1 MDIYI
6 HFHFL
11 MGETWKRNGMEKL
24 EEPSEDLQFLDLFVI
39 IFSFQSNQ
47 CRSLWPK
54 AWNDGIS
61 KVLWTK
67 APEALRTRFGGRPL
81 EKGEER

>member
-1 MDIYI
+1 
-6 HFHFL
+6 
-11 MGETWKRNGMEKL
+11 MEQL
-24 EEPSEDLQFLDLFVI
+24 EEPSENLQFLDFLSI

-47 CRSLWPK
+47 FRSLWPK

-67 APEALRTRFGGRPL
+67 APEALRKRFGGRPL
-81 EKGEER
+81 ETGEER